1 LHISAVATAAAP
13 GSVTDATARVKGRP
27 GLPAQATTAKM
38 AWPSGGRTRRRPAQ
52 QRGRP
57 AVFTD
62 IFAYADANAQ
72 YVPGFLA
79 ASRIAIEVT
88 LLTIVLSWICGL
100 VAALG
105 KTSPYRWLRA
115 PAEFYIWFI
124 RGTPTLIQIF
134 IVYFGFPQI
143 GLRLSPFVA
152 GVLALGFN
160 GGAYIAEIVR
170 SGLSAI
176 PKGQME
182 SAQAL
187 GMGRWQVMT
196 RIILPQVF
204 RVILP
209 PATNEAITMVKNT
222 SLLSTITVV
231 ELTLYSQ
238 TIIATTFRPFE
249 FYIATALIYLVMTTL
264 ISQAAG
270 RMERH
275 YARSL

>member
-1 LHISAVATAAAP
+1 MIAAWWEGFSP
-13 GSVTDATARVKGRP
+13 
-27 GLPAQATTAKM
+27 
-38 AWPSGGRTRRRPAQ
+38 
-52 QRGRP
+52 
-57 AVFTD
+57 
-62 IFAYADANAQ
+62 
-72 YVPGFLA
+72 YVPGFLQ
-79 ASRIAIEVT
+79 ASWLVLALSLLAILV
-88 LLTIVLSWICGL
+88 SWGCGL

-105 KTSPYRWLRA
+105 KASRFAPLRQISN
-115 PAEFYIWFI
+115 FYIWFI

-134 IVYFGFPQI
+134 IVYFGFPQL
-143 GLRLSPFVA
+143 GLKLSPFVA

-160 GGAYIAEIVR
+160 GGAYVAEIVR
-170 SGLSAI
+170 AGLSAI
-176 PKGQME
+176 PRGQTE

-187 GMGRWQVMT
+187 GIGRWQMMT

-209 PATNEAITMVKNT
+209 PVTNEAITMVKNT
-222 SLLSTITVV
+222 SLLSAITVV

-249 FYIATALIYLVMTTL
+249 FYIATALVYLVMTTL

-270 RMERH
+270 RIERH

>member
-1 LHISAVATAAAP
+1 MIAAWWEGFAPYMPGFIEASWLVLALSLLAILVSWACGLAAA
-13 GSVTDATARVKGRP
+13 
-27 GLPAQATTAKM
+27 LAK
-38 AWPSGGRTRRRPAQ
+38 
-52 QRGRP
+52 
-57 AVFTD
+57 
-62 IFAYADANAQ
+62 
-72 YVPGFLA
+72 
-79 ASRIAIEVT
+79 ASRF
-88 LLTIVLSWICGL
+88 
-100 VAALG
+100 AALRLVS
-105 KTSPYRWLRA
+105 K
-115 PAEFYIWFI
+115 FYIWFI

>member
-1 LHISAVATAAAP
+1 MRIDTIASWWEGFAP
-13 GSVTDATARVKGRP
+13 
-27 GLPAQATTAKM
+27 
-38 AWPSGGRTRRRPAQ
+38 
-52 QRGRP
+52 
-57 AVFTD
+57 
-62 IFAYADANAQ
+62 
-72 YVPGFLA
+72 YVPGFAA
-79 ASRIAIEVT
+79 ASGLVLVLSVLAIV
-88 LLTIVLSWICGL
+88 VSWICGL
-100 VAALG
+100 VAALA
-105 KTSPYRWLRA
+105 KTSRFSALRRA
-115 PAEFYIWFI
+115 SEFYIWFI

-134 IVYFGFPQI
+134 IIYFGLPQM

-152 GVLALGFN
+152 GVIALGVN
-160 GGAYIAEIVR
+160 GGAYVAEIVR
-170 SGLSAI
+170 AGLSAI

-187 GMGRWQVMT
+187 GMSRWHMMS

-209 PATNEAITMVKNT
+209 PVTNEAITMVKNT

-249 FYIATALIYLVMTTL
+249 FYIATALIYLVMTSL

-270 RMERH
+270 HLERH

>member
-1 LHISAVATAAAP
+1 MIAAWWEGFAPYMPGFIEASWLVLALSLLAILVSWACGLAAAF
-13 GSVTDATARVKGRP
+13 
-27 GLPAQATTAKM
+27 AK
-38 AWPSGGRTRRRPAQ
+38 ASR
-52 QRGRP
+52 
-57 AVFTD
+57 
-62 IFAYADANAQ
+62 
-72 YVPGFLA
+72 LA
-79 ASRIAIEVT
+79 A
-88 LLTIVLSWICGL
+88 
-100 VAALG
+100 
-105 KTSPYRWLRA
+105 LRQVSK
-115 PAEFYIWFI
+115 FYIWFI

-170 SGLSAI
+170 SGVSAI

-196 RIILPQVF
+196 RIILPEVF

>member
-1 LHISAVATAAAP
+1 MMAAWWEGFAP
-13 GSVTDATARVKGRP
+13 
-27 GLPAQATTAKM
+27 
-38 AWPSGGRTRRRPAQ
+38 
-52 QRGRP
+52 
-57 AVFTD
+57 
-62 IFAYADANAQ
+62 
-72 YVPGFLA
+72 YVPGFLS
-79 ASRIAIEVT
+79 ASWVV
-88 LLTIVLSWICGL
+88 LVLSLFAIVVSWVFGL
-100 VAALG
+100 LAALG
-105 KTSPYRWLRA
+105 KASRFAAFRQA
-115 PAEFYIWFI
+115 SNFYIWFI

-134 IVYFGFPQI
+134 IVYFGFPQFGI
-143 GLRLSPFVA
+143 RLSPFVA

-170 SGLSAI
+170 AGLSAI

-182 SAQAL
+182 SAEAL
-187 GMGRWQVMT
+187 GMGRLQMMT

-209 PATNEAITMVKNT
+209 PVTNEAITMVKNT

-270 RMERH
+270 RMENY

>member
-1 LHISAVATAAAP
+1 MIAAWWEGFAPYMPGFIEASWLVLALSLLAILVSWACGLAAAF
-13 GSVTDATARVKGRP
+13 
-27 GLPAQATTAKM
+27 AK
-38 AWPSGGRTRRRPAQ
+38 ASR
-52 QRGRP
+52 
-57 AVFTD
+57 
-62 IFAYADANAQ
+62 
-72 YVPGFLA
+72 LA
-79 ASRIAIEVT
+79 A
-88 LLTIVLSWICGL
+88 
-100 VAALG
+100 
-105 KTSPYRWLRA
+105 LRQVSK
-115 PAEFYIWFI
+115 FYIWFI

>member
-1 LHISAVATAAAP
+1 MIAAWWEGFAPYIPGFIEASWLVLALSLLAILVSWACGLAAA
-13 GSVTDATARVKGRP
+13 
-27 GLPAQATTAKM
+27 LAK
-38 AWPSGGRTRRRPAQ
+38 ASR
-52 QRGRP
+52 
-57 AVFTD
+57 
-62 IFAYADANAQ
+62 
-72 YVPGFLA
+72 LA
-79 ASRIAIEVT
+79 A
-88 LLTIVLSWICGL
+88 
-100 VAALG
+100 
-105 KTSPYRWLRA
+105 LRQVSK
-115 PAEFYIWFI
+115 FYIWFI

>member
-1 LHISAVATAAAP
+1 MIAAWWEGFAPYMPGFIEASWLVLALSLLAILVSWACGLAAA
-13 GSVTDATARVKGRP
+13 
-27 GLPAQATTAKM
+27 LAK
-38 AWPSGGRTRRRPAQ
+38 ASR
-52 QRGRP
+52 
-57 AVFTD
+57 
-62 IFAYADANAQ
+62 
-72 YVPGFLA
+72 LA
-79 ASRIAIEVT
+79 A
-88 LLTIVLSWICGL
+88 
-100 VAALG
+100 
-105 KTSPYRWLRA
+105 LRQVSK
-115 PAEFYIWFI
+115 FYIWFI